1 MCVELCVRLT
11 FGSIRFRLR
20 LISLLFIGICRPCLC
35 HQRTFFQSSN
45 YKFRSGCLLLLFPSV
60 LLSAKTPFFP
70 VTDAQ
75 RANCAPFFSRF
86 NIVSSMSLKHL
97 KLNSLGNFHITNQTL
112 TRGGFLCSS
121 SSIFR
126 ELCCR
131 QRRSYRRFLE
141 KLGTPTHA

>member
-1 MCVELCVRLT
+1 MPLT

-35 HQRTFFQSSN
+35 HQRTFFQSPN

-70 VTDAQ
+70 VPDAQ
-75 RANCAPFFSRF
+75 RANCAPFFFSFQYRF
-86 NIVSSMSLKHL
+86 VNVTEAFEIEFVRKFSHHQSDSH
-97 KLNSLGNFHITNQTL
+97 
-112 TRGGFLCSS
+112 TRRLFLCSS